1 MKGGILLNQFLIDY
15 GTEILFSVTGVIITT
30 LSAALI
36 QRARQ
41 YKKLKQEMEQKRAEE
56 WIEGKLDPIWH
67 ELEEI
72 RAYVRKTEVL
82 EETRIA
88 LIVSS
93 YKFRLIQLCK
103 GIIAKGYMTQREY
116 DQLTEFFKLYEGL
129 GGNGQAKEYY
139 EKAIQCPVHD

>member
-1 MKGGILLNQFLIDY
+1 
-15 GTEILFSVTGVIITT
+15 
-30 LSAALI
+30 
-36 QRARQ
+36 
-41 YKKLKQEMEQKRAEE
+41 MEQKRAEE